1 MPPKKYNKSKGNSRK
16 NAVLSASKS
25 LVVKNGY
32 SSKMLNQLSS
42 QLQLPLSR
50 KQTRRAMEV
59 FTKMMKCKLDDIDAF
74 ISSCESLMFGGVNEE
89 ELERCQDISFSLSIT
104 FLSIS
109 SGDSRW
115 FKRSRFNLWLW
126 EGGKKDIHHPFTRQR
141 NFGWF
146 CIIHLLV
153 FFYRNDKERV

>member
-1 MPPKKYNKSKGNSRK
+1 MPTKKYNKSKGNTRK
-16 NAVLSASKS
+16 NAVAATSKS

-74 ISSCESLMFGGVNEE
+74 ISSCESFMLGGVNEE
-89 ELERCQDISFSLSIT
+89 ELERCQDINLSFGII
-104 FLSIS
+104 FLSIGS
-109 SGDSRW
+109 DDIRRCS
-115 FKRSRFNLWLW
+115 RSRFNLWLW
-126 EGGKKDIHHPFTRQR
+126 EDEKKDSYHPFSRQR

-146 CIIHLLV
+146 CIVQVIMSVLLLG
-153 FFYRNDKERV
+153 R

>member
-1 MPPKKYNKSKGNSRK
+1 M
-16 NAVLSASKS
+16 
-25 LVVKNGY
+25 VVKNGY
-32 SSKMLNQLSS
+32 SSNMLNKLSS

-74 ISSCESLMFGGVNEE
+74 ISSCESFMLGGVNEE
-89 ELERCQDISFSLSIT
+89 ELERCQDINLSFGIT
-104 FLSIS
+104 FLST
-109 SGDSRW
+109 SGDDSQW

-126 EGGKKDIHHPFTRQR
+126 EDGKMGSYHPFSRQR

-153 FFYRNDKERV
+153 FFYQNDKERV